1 MDNDEKTIPV
11 DKAYAIYWEQEVL
24 RVDKGAL
31 GSNAGVGK
39 QLKLIQEIL
48 REDQNET
55 SLYFLNMGKI
65 SPWATSKLG
74 SEGNYRY
81 CVYDSDIATGYGV
94 ATSKLDSEGNY
105 RYCVYDSDIATGYG
119 HFYYSW

>member
-31 GSNAGVGK
+31 GSNAGVPGDGAVFEG
-39 QLKLIQEIL
+39 LL
-48 REDQNET
+48 
-55 SLYFLNMGKI
+55 
-65 SPWATSKLG
+65 ATSKLG

-81 CVYDSDIATGYGV
+81 CVYDCDIATGYGV